1 MNVWE
6 ELFIKRV
13 TDIRSEE
20 KKNLRIAGY
29 AQSLAIASSC
39 VVPVVAT
46 FVTVLSVVLSGSD
59 LLASD
64 AFSAITVFFVMLFGI
79 E

>member
-20 KKNLRIAGY
+20 KKNLRIAGTT
-29 AQSLAIASSC
+29 
-39 VVPVVAT
+39 AT
-46 FVTVLSVVLSGSD
+46 LGLHLS
-59 LLASD
+59 
-64 AFSAITVFFVMLFGI
+64 FTHIYI
-79 E
+79 